1 MLLSKMDPSCCVGF
15 YFPNKESL
23 TDFMETIQRFVIPNQ
38 KTNYPMF
45 LFCEGSGKDL
55 QHGIEVVEGL
65 LPSTSPFVD
74 RETLEDDLY
83 ESEEFELLQ

>member
-1 MLLSKMDPSCCVGF
+1 
-15 YFPNKESL
+15 
-23 TDFMETIQRFVIPNQ
+23 
-38 KTNYPMF
+38 MF

-65 LPSTSPFVD
+65 LPSTSPFAD

>member
-1 MLLSKMDPSCCVGF
+1 MNIL
-15 YFPNKESL
+15 
-23 TDFMETIQRFVIPNQ
+23 QFVIPNQ

-55 QHGIEVVEGL
+55 QQGIEVVEGI
-65 LPSTSPFVD
+65 LPSTSPFVGH
-74 RETLEDDLY
+74 ETLEDDLY